1 MQVFTIPVP
10 TEPQYWFQQNLFHLT
25 PAWPGV
31 VLQLRLKTKFGPG
44 LSLPAVS
51 KPPKDPIHCILFYSG
66 GTRGP
71 RNAKK
76 YEKKDPAVSTP
87 GDSRAAAPKASASG
101 RKRPGDSG
109 ADPTENGGA
118 NPAASVAPKKKPRKT
133 KQ

>member
-71 RNAKK
+71 
-76 YEKKDPAVSTP
+76 
-87 GDSRAAAPKASASG
+87 SASG

-118 NPAASVAPKKKPRKT
+118 NPAAPVAPKKKPRKT
-133 KQ
+133 KK